1 MSGGG
6 TSRSILEYV
15 RDGVGLGRAIDLLDA
30 SGGGEGQSHRDDLDA
45 LLQVAD
51 LHPDPAGLEPWLRSV
66 LTRPGDE
73 AGVTLS
79 TIHRVKGREWARVAV
94 FGTSDGLMPH
104 RLAQGRAAQEEERR
118 VFHVAITRG
127 VDRVTVLADATRP
140 SPFLSEL
147 DHEVTPEELAEAE
160 ARMRATAEADDAWA
174 AEATGQPR
182 AGTAAG
188 RGRGPGP
195 RGPRA
200 PVPEA
205 SSPAVAQVEASLR
218 AWRKERS
225 RADGVAAFIVLS
237 DRHLMGIAE
246 RRPASTRE
254 LAACPGIGPAKLAAY
269 GDELI
274 EVVAS
279 AQTVTDGG
287 GE

>member
-1 MSGGG
+1 
-6 TSRSILEYV
+6 
-15 RDGVGLGRAIDLLDA
+15 
-30 SGGGEGQSHRDDLDA
+30 
-45 LLQVAD
+45 
-51 LHPDPAGLEPWLRSV
+51 
-66 LTRPGDE
+66 
-73 AGVTLS
+73 
-79 TIHRVKGREWARVAV
+79 VAV

-279 AQTVTDGG
+279 AQIVTGRG